1 MKSLR
6 NNSISCTLGR
16 ACGFAAILCVIAP
29 GITLASPQ
37 VATEDPIHQR
47 IAHQLLDDDEVFF
60 KSKGGLVNSCAPDA
74 ALSLQ
79 RRFKLEGVEV
89 SPDQAKALVTHM
101 MLRSSGRD
109 PAAID
114 AAMLLAPY
122 DKGFT
127 TQHGFLQEWAISS
140 ADPATYR
147 LSKFNSLS
155 VDGTIYEGG
164 KATGSWQSKCYSTLD
179 GSRDGVV
186 EGFTKYLAQ
195 DYRLEHGRRYDG
207 FIPQDQYEALRASG
221 AIDDDGRVRD
231 LGKLRSEMSGV
242 VEEAARGESR
252 GEGQYAKKTKVRE
265 LILTTGSKLS
275 SLKDTDLELLR
286 FRPAPGTHAS
296 YKELAVI
303 NNQHGKLGEHAVPS
317 PHTNPRLAGTAGLVM
332 AFALIAY
339 DGYSLNWRSLGALD
353 VAMTA
358 TSGAES
364 AAMAPKLPKSAVRWV
379 SRLPKGAAAYLPGGK
394 SLGKIGK
401 FAGKASAV
409 LVAGIAAYYLYQY
422 NSGTLSKRE
431 FTTSMGGLAGGLAGG
446 FAGGFAGA
454 KGGAAVGFLGGGPPG
469 AAIGW
474 TIGSIVGSLFGAIC
488 GAWASESSIDA
499 YWSSLDTDELAYT
512 LELLRQKIRAADI
525 AVQ

>member
-1 MKSLR
+1 MKSQR

-29 GITLASPQ
+29 AITLASPQ

-60 KSKGGLVNSCAPDA
+60 KSKGGLVNAYAPDA

-79 RRFKLEGVEV
+79 RRYKLEGVEV
-89 SPDQAKALVTHM
+89 SPEQARALVTHM

-122 DKGFT
+122 DKSFRN
-127 TQHGFLQEWAISS
+127 QHGFFQEIAISA
-140 ADPATYR
+140 ADPAKYR
-147 LSKFNSLS
+147 LSKSNSLS
-155 VDGTIYEGG
+155 ADGTIYEGG
-164 KATGSWQSKCYSTLD
+164 KATGSWQSKCYLTLD

-195 DYRLEHGRRYDG
+195 DYRLEHGRRYEG
-207 FIPQDQYEALRASG
+207 FIPQDQYQALRASG

-231 LGKLRSEMSGV
+231 LGKLRDEMSGV

-303 NNQHGKLGEHAVPS
+303 NNKHGKLGEHAVPS
-317 PHTNPRLAGTAGLVM
+317 PHTNPRLAGKARLVM
-332 AFALIAY
+332 AFPLIAY
-339 DGYSLNWRSLGALD
+339 DGATMNWRSLGAFD

-358 TSGAES
+358 TSVAES

-394 SLGKIGK
+394 SLGNIGK

-409 LVAGIAAYYLYQY
+409 LVAAIAVYYIYQY
-422 NSGTLSKRE
+422 NSGTMSKRE
-431 FTTSMGGLAGGLAGG
+431 FTTSMGGLAGGLVGG
-446 FAGGFAGA
+446 VAGA
-454 KGGAAVGFLGGGPPG
+454 LAG
-469 AAIGW
+469 AAIG
-474 TIGSIVGSLFGAIC
+474 TLVVGPIGTAIGMTVGTIVGAYC
-488 GAWASESSIDA
+488 GAWASESLIDA
-499 YWSSLDTDELAYT
+499 YWSSLDADELAYT
-512 LELLRQKIRAADI
+512 LELLRQKIRAAGI
-525 AVQ
+525 AVR